1 MCCYQDERQQRVE
14 EKCTEGSILFEL
26 PRPLK
31 LPPYKLSHL
40 RELFP
45 SIDSWSGGE
54 AKLHVRTAGFAEC

>member
-1 MCCYQDERQQRVE
+1 MLSRRETTRVE
-14 EKCTEGSILFEL
+14 QKCTEGNILFEL

-45 SIDSWSGGE
+45 SIESWSGGE